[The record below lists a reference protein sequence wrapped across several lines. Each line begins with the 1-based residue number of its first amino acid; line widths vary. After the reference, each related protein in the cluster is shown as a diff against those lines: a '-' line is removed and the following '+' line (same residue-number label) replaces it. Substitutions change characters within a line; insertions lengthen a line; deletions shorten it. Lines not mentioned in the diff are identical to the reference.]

1 MSSGVYDQQLFA
13 FTAALQDLDPDHAEV
28 ATELEGTIFFRGEL
42 HPSHRTLALQS
53 IYGEDS
59 VRLWSATRR
68 NADQDDSRPSS
79 PSVEDPLLGWVPG
92 DRVRF
97 EILTT

>member
-1 MSSGVYDQQLFA
+1 MSIRTMLR
-13 FTAALQDLDPDHAEV
+13 LQPSWRV
-28 ATELEGTIFFRGEL
+28 RFFFRGEL
-42 HPSHRTLALQS
+42 HQSHRIIALQS

-79 PSVEDPLLGWVPG
+79 PSVEDPLLGWLPG